1 MNCRVWVVG
10 TKLPSSAEAACGLNH
25 GGISISSFL
34 YFFNH
39 ETLMMSESS
48 EITVKSLPQNS
59 YKTPAPLCN
68 ESQHCYNRYSSG
80 WEGGF
85 LPGAV
90 KDLLHHTQ

>member
-1 MNCRVWVVG
+1 
-10 TKLPSSAEAACGLNH
+10 
-25 GGISISSFL
+25 
-34 YFFNH
+34 
-39 ETLMMSESS
+39 MMSESS